1 MSRFTD
7 RVCIIT
13 GGASGI
19 GAETARRFAAEGGH
33 VVIADVDDELGNAL
47 AGEIGDRALY
57 THSDVTDPASCTA
70 TVALAVEKFGRLDGL
85 VNSAIRMGPVALE
98 DLPLEDWQKVID
110 VGLTGTFLMT
120 QAAGRWWIEQDRPG
134 AVVNLSSTGG
144 LQPYNL
150 AGAYSTTKAGV
161 IMLSKQFGL
170 EWARHN
176 IRVNT
181 VCPGH
186 TETPLTAYM
195 RDPAVKQAR
204 ADVTPLGRVGQPD
217 DIAEGILYLLSDAA
231 AYVTS
236 SELVIDGGMS
246 TSLFNHMPGR
256 KWD

>member
-1 MSRFTD
+1 M
-7 RVCIIT
+7 II
-13 GGASGI
+13 GDI
-19 GAETARRFAAEGGH
+19 
-33 VVIADVDDELGNAL
+33 DDDQGEAL
-47 AGEIGDRALY
+47 AAEIGDSAIY
-57 THSDVTDPASCTA
+57 THGDVCNPAACA
-70 TVALAVEKFGRLDGL
+70 AMVALAVSRFGRLDGL
-85 VNSAIRMGPVALE
+85 VNSAIRMGPTALV
-98 DLPLEDWQKVID
+98 DLSPDDWRKVVD

-120 QAAGRWWIEQDRPG
+120 QAAGRWWIEQSKPG

-170 EWARHN
+170 EWARNN

-204 ADVTPLGRVGQPD
+204 ADVTPLGRVGQPE
-217 DIAEGILYLLSDAA
+217 DIADGILYLLSDAA
-231 AYVTS
+231 SYVTS

>member
-1 MSRFTD
+1 MARFDD
-7 RVCIIT
+7 RVCLIT

-19 GAETARRFAAEGGH
+19 GAETARRYVSEGGRA
-33 VVIADVDDELGNAL
+33 VIGDVDEERGAAL
-47 AGEIGDRALY
+47 ADEIGSGAAFTRI
-57 THSDVTDPASCTA
+57 DVSDPASCAAGIAFT
-70 TVALAVEKFGRLDGL
+70 TKTFGRLDGL
-85 VNSAIRMGPVALE
+85 VNSAIRMGPGALV
-98 DLPLEDWQKVID
+98 DLSLDDWNKVVD
-110 VGLTGTFLMT
+110 SGLTGTFLMT
-120 QAAGRWWIEQDRPG
+120 QAAGRWWMDQGAQG

-170 EWARHN
+170 EWARHG

-204 ADVTPLGRVGQPD
+204 ADVTPLHRVGQPD
-217 DIAEGILYLLSDAA
+217 DIAEGILYLLSDEAS
-231 AYVTS
+231 YVTS